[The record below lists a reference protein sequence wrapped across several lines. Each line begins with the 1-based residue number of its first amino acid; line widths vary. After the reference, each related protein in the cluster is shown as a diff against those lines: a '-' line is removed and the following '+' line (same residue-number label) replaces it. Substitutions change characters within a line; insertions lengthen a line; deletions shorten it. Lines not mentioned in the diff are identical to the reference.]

1 MPAAMFEILEAIPD
15 PEVLLRL
22 EPEELGAKLLFL
34 VKERKKG
41 AHQHLGAFT
50 LVEFDD
56 ELWNKTPPEERRAYP
71 DELRYQVSVA
81 LHEAWAWLQAQGLI
95 FDDIGHSEGGRKRLS
110 RRARS
115 FENEAQFA
123 DYAAARSL
131 VREALHPRLAGP
143 VWTAFMRAE
152 YDVAV
157 FQAMKAVEVAVREAG
172 KFSATDVGTS
182 LMRLAFD
189 PEKGPLADQTLP
201 KAEREAT
208 SALFAGA
215 VGLFKNPH
223 SHRDVSLQ
231 NPAEAAEIVMLASH
245 LLRVVDGATGD
256 VP

>member
-1 MPAAMFEILEAIPD
+1 MFDILEAIPD

-41 AHQHLGAFT
+41 AYQHLGTFT
-50 LVEFDD
+50 LGEFDD
-56 ELWNKTPPEERRAYP
+56 ELWTNTRPEERPAYP
-71 DELRYQVSVA
+71 DELRHPVSIA

-95 FDDIGHSEGGRKRLS
+95 FDDIGHPEGGRKRLS

-123 DYAAARSL
+123 NYAAARSI

-172 KFSATDVGTS
+172 KFSAIDVGTS

-189 PEKGPLADQTLP
+189 PEKGPLADKTLP

-245 LLRVVDGATGD
+245 LLRVVDGATRELL
-256 VP
+256 

>member
-1 MPAAMFEILEAIPD
+1 MFEIFEAIPD

-34 VKERKKG
+34 VKERKKS

-50 LVEFDD
+50 LGEFDE
-56 ELWNKTPPEERRAYP
+56 ELWTKTPSEERPAYP

-95 FDDIGHSEGGRKRLS
+95 FDDIGHPEGGRKRLS

-115 FENEAQFA
+115 FENEAQFS

-172 KFSATDVGTS
+172 KFSATDVGTN

-189 PEKGPLADQTLP
+189 AEKGPLADQTLP

-223 SHRDVSLQ
+223 SHRHVSLQ
-231 NPAEAAEIVMLASH
+231 NAAEAAEIVMLASH
-245 LLRVVDGATGD
+245 LLRVVDGATAE
-256 VP
+256 VL